1 MLLIGR
7 FVVVI
12 NSGWRWIVICIYI
25 GNDTVIRQ
33 GWVVIYGIFKRDYK
47 YLPIPYK
54 WRGYEICR

>member
-33 GWVVIYGIFKRDYK
+33 GWVVIYGVFKRDYK

-54 WRGYEICR
+54 